1 MGTVHNLDQQAR
13 VAAMK
18 QKADDLAEEA
28 AATVPTGPGRAR
40 AAMPDPSGVLDV
52 DHDDEGQGD

>member
-1 MGTVHNLDQQAR
+1 MGTVDNLDQQAR

-28 AATVPTGPGRAR
+28 AATVPAGPGRAR
-40 AAMPDPSGVLDV
+40 AAMPDPSGVLDI
-52 DHDDEGQGD
+52 DDDDEGPGD